1 MGKSDTAFGRNVE
14 IYDTTIGWR
23 FINKVLQKKYGIDSM
38 PKTAENVAEQFDI
51 DRKSQDE
58 FALRSQLP
66 AASCQLPAA
75 SIRCAKQWN
84 IRRRDCSC
92 AYLAAQTRRPGDRA

>member
-1 MGKSDTAFGRNVE
+1 MSLAPFVMGKSDTAFGRNVE

-38 PKTAENVAEQFDI
+38 PETAENVAEQFDI

-58 FALRSQLP
+58 FALRSQHPLREAVEYSP
-66 AASCQLPAA
+66 KRSFLCVSRGAN
-75 SIRCAKQWN
+75 KKTW
-84 IRRRDCSC
+84 
-92 AYLAAQTRRPGDRA
+92 